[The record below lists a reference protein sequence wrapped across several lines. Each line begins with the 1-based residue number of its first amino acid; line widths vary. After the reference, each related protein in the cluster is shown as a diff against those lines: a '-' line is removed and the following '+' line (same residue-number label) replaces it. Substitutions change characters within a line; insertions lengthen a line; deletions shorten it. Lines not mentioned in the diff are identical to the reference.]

1 MQYSGGREKAASGA
15 VVPVIW
21 YLLNLLAIPVI
32 GFAVLVWL
40 YLHGGDDHPLRR
52 AHTRAALFMS
62 VIGAVLI
69 SSGVGAS
76 WLALGNTGHFWSFAL
91 VWAIV
96 LHTGF
101 VLWGMVAL
109 ARAMEEKKP
118 LFPARWLQAR

>member
-1 MQYSGGREKAASGA
+1 MRYSGGREKAASGA
-15 VVPVIW
+15 VIPVIW

-40 YLHGGDDHPLRR
+40 YLHSEGDHPLRR
-52 AHTRAALFMS
+52 AHARAAVVMS
-62 VIGAVLI
+62 VVGAVLI
-69 SSGVGAS
+69 SSGVGVA
-76 WLALGNTGHFWSFAL
+76 WLTLGNTGHFWSFAL

-109 ARAMEEKKP
+109 AQAMADKKP
-118 LFPARWLQAR
+118 LFPERWLQVR

>member
-1 MQYSGGREKAASGA
+1 MQYSGGREKVASGA
-15 VVPVIW
+15 VIPVIW

-40 YLHGGDDHPLRR
+40 YLHGEDDHILRR
-52 AHTRAALFMS
+52 AHARAALIMS
-62 VIGAVLI
+62 VVGAVLI
-69 SSGVGAS
+69 SSGVGVA
-76 WLALGNTGHFWSFAL
+76 WLALGNTGHFWTFSL

-109 ARAMEEKKP
+109 AQAMADKKP
-118 LFPARWLQAR
+118 LFPKRWL

>member
-1 MQYSGGREKAASGA
+1 MQYSGGREKVASGA

-21 YLLNLLAIPVI
+21 YLLNLLAIPVV

-40 YLHGGDDHPLRR
+40 YLHSEGDQPLRR
-52 AHTRAALFMS
+52 DHTRAALVMS
-62 VIGAVLI
+62 VVGAVLI
-69 SSGVGAS
+69 SSGVGVA

-109 ARAMEEKKP
+109 AQAMADKKP
-118 LFPARWLQAR
+118 LFPKCWLQAR

>member
-1 MQYSGGREKAASGA
+1 MQYSGGRKTAASGA
-15 VVPVIW
+15 VVPVVW
-21 YLLNLLAIPVI
+21 YLLNLLVVPLV

-40 YLHGGDDHPLRR
+40 YLHSEGGHPLRR
-52 AHTRAALFMS
+52 AHTRAAMFMS

-69 SSGVGAS
+69 SSGVGVA

-101 VLWGMVAL
+101 VLWGMIAL
-109 ARAMEEKKP
+109 AQAMSDKRP
-118 LFPARWLQAR
+118 FFPARWL

>member
-1 MQYSGGREKAASGA
+1 MQYSGGREKAANGA

-40 YLHGGDDHPLRR
+40 YLRSDEVHPLRR
-52 AHTRAALFMS
+52 AHTRAALVMS
-62 VIGAVLI
+62 VVGALLI
-69 SSGVGAS
+69 SSGVGVA
-76 WLALGNTGHFWSFAL
+76 WLTLGNTGHFWSFAL

-109 ARAMEEKKP
+109 AQAMADKKP
-118 LFPARWLQAR
+118 LFPKRWL